1 MKKYRKS
8 VRVEFSCTVE
18 EAEMLAKAAKG
29 YRSISAYIRQRIFK
43 NGKSLLNPVEFIRVL
58 DEATLEMKRVGVNIN
73 QFAKRA
79 NQKKEISNSKELDD
93 YNKLLSEYL
102 EIEKKINITL
112 RKIMNM

>member
-1 MKKYRKS
+1 MKEKREYMAWVRFTQEEKIMLLDRSKGYKS
-8 VRVEFSCTVE
+8 VSD
-18 EAEMLAKAAKG
+18 
-29 YRSISAYIRQRIFK
+29 YIRQRIFK

-79 NQKKEISNSKELDD
+79 NQKKEISGSKELDD